1 MDAAFTRDVMSR
13 GAWWAYRRYW
23 KEALGGGTWKLR
35 RELNRP
41 LRPDGEPLEFG
52 YFARHIIS
60 AERSTFVQTLV
71 QDIRF
76 AIRTLVRTPV
86 LTGVAILTLA
96 LGIGA
101 NSAIFSVVNGVILK
115 PLEYHE
121 PTELV
126 FISSAFHGLG
136 FDQFWMS
143 GPEYWELQEWSDSYL
158 ELGAYNTGDISIAG
172 TDTPIRVRGAFATA
186 ELFGALGVPPALGR
200 LISPEDDVPV
210 ANPVFMLSHELWQR
224 AFGSDPD
231 IIGKTYDVRGTA
243 RTVIGVMRPRFD
255 IHAERIEAWLP
266 LQLDRANPPGRSSHF
281 LYAVGRLKPGVL
293 PERARAEIATLLT
306 RWEEAGLGHSPNS
319 TGHPSGWRRFRRK
332 WWVTCARH
340 SSCSWVPWD
349 SFC

>member
-1 MDAAFTRDVMSR
+1 MGRTAAHSRAEQRVNAPDLRPPRLAQLLVRLAIGARWAESVVADMDAAFTRDVMSR

-23 KEALGGGTWKLR
+23 KEALGGGTWRLR

-41 LRPDGEPLEFG
+41 LRPDGEPLGFG

-60 AERSTFVQTLV
+60 AERSTFVQTFV

-143 GPEYWELQEWSDSYL
+143 GPEYWELQEWSDLHWFSSY
-158 ELGAYNTGDISIAG
+158 
-172 TDTPIRVRGAFATA
+172 
-186 ELFGALGVPPALGR
+186 
-200 LISPEDDVPV
+200 
-210 ANPVFMLSHELWQR
+210 
-224 AFGSDPD
+224 
-231 IIGKTYDVRGTA
+231 
-243 RTVIGVMRPRFD
+243 
-255 IHAERIEAWLP
+255 WLP
-266 LQLDRANPPGRSSHF
+266 G
-281 LYAVGRLKPGVL
+281 
-293 PERARAEIATLLT
+293 ARPTY
-306 RWEEAGLGHSPNS
+306 PNAMI
-319 TGHPSGWRRFRRK
+319 
-332 WWVTCARH
+332 V
-340 SSCSWVPWD
+340 
-349 SFC
+349 SFCMM